1 MKMQT
6 IKWFKLTML
15 TGLGLCGGLTAA
27 AQIRVVT
34 TYPELE
40 SIANQVGGSR
50 VSVTTLARWQDDPHQ
65 VTPRPSLALEIS
77 RARLFVR
84 TGMDLDLWADDLL
97 AAARNNKVMKGAA
110 GYVDCSAGV
119 RKLEMPSGQVDASQ
133 GDIHLYGNPH
143 YLLDPLNA
151 KIAAKNIAEGLKRVD
166 PAGANQYASGYTQF
180 AKQIDDAMA
189 RWQKTLNPFKGT
201 NVVTYHKTWVYFFT
215 RFGLQEFGTIEP
227 KPGIPPSPSHLRS
240 LMERMNSGRCKVIL
254 IDHFRSRRFPDT
266 IARGT
271 GARIVVAP
279 TMVGAEGTK
288 DYVGMMDII
297 INRLAAAMK

>member
-1 MKMQT
+1 MKRQT
-6 IKWFKLTML
+6 IKWFKLTL
-15 TGLGLCGGLTAA
+15 LIGFGLWGWLNAA

-40 SIANQVGGSR
+40 SIVNQVGGSR

-119 RKLEMPSGQVDASQ
+119 RKLEVPGGQVDASQ

-143 YLLDPLNA
+143 YLLDPQNA

-166 PAGANQYASGYTQF
+166 PGGANQYDSGYTRF
-180 AKQIDDAMA
+180 VNQIDDAMS
-189 RWQKTLNPFKGT
+189 RWQRALSRFKGT
-201 NVVTYHKTWVYFFT
+201 NIVTYHKTWVYFFA

-240 LMERMNSGRCKVIL
+240 LMERMKHGGCKIIL

-271 GARIVVAP
+271 GAQIVIAP
-279 TMVGAEGTK
+279 IMVGAEGTK
-288 DYVGMMDII
+288 DYIGMMDTIV
-297 INRLAAAMK
+297 NRLAAAMK